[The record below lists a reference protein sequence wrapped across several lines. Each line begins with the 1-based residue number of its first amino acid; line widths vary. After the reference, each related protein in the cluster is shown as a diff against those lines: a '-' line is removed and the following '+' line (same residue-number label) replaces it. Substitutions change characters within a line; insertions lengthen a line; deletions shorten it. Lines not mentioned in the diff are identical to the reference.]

1 MVRLMNK
8 YSFLLLLVFV
18 TSCKTKKQYY
28 INSDSFSSKKVYFS
42 LKEGSSY
49 QKVKKIGE
57 HIGNS
62 RDPNIYDVFRK
73 SVEELS
79 EEINIDLFY
88 SPKYIFPNDSV
99 ISVMADIKNIDWVFI
114 NGTKAVMNVNIDYM
128 LPDQNISIIGT
139 NEYKVFLAGTKSGN
153 LKNSLKDGHKQILS
167 TLWE

>member
-1 MVRLMNK
+1 M
-8 YSFLLLLVFV
+8 
-18 TSCKTKKQYY
+18 
-28 INSDSFSSKKVYFS
+28 
-42 LKEGSSY
+42 
-49 QKVKKIGE
+49 KKIGE